1 MLFRSPSLQGLLFCS
16 HSPSLPLPPSLQ
28 EPSPHIFH
36 SFSTVCISHYL
47 LYQFNVTCLQFSAYI
62 LFPFLILTMKAC
74 IVFAAAI
81 ASAVYAA
88 AVPATAQVGAA
99 PAMLFR
105 RAVTTDGTCGG
116 SKKFSCGTEG
126 GKCCSTFGVY
136 SIHPG
141 VGCVGRVLIGAWQ
154 ASAGTRMSIVVS
166 HILCCCAIDSAVLT

>member
-1 MLFRSPSLQGLLFCS
+1 
-16 HSPSLPLPPSLQ
+16 
-28 EPSPHIFH
+28 
-36 SFSTVCISHYL
+36 
-47 LYQFNVTCLQFSAYI
+47 
-62 LFPFLILTMKAC
+62 MKAC

-141 VGCVGRVLIGAWQ
+141 VGCRPGSDWCVAGFCGDSDEHCGKSYPVLLCNRFG
-154 ASAGTRMSIVVS
+154 SANMNVVS
-166 HILCCCAIDSAVLT
+166 